1 MGGIGFEPTALSNA
15 LVFKTSTLN
24 HSATCPWNICT
35 TAVLENAIPSVDS
48 CSLPA
53 PALVVEK
60 AGAVPQ
66 EGRPGSTKSGTAPAL
81 VVKRTTTSR
90 AAVPRFGF
98 SGLALVLHPLARRR
112 EYLSRVYFGPAPGL
126 LVLRTRR
133 PGAGKGGRTKGSHPP
148 TPKTQRRGSL
158 EVEETLFPRSRSM
171 SKGLDKVRE
180 RRGIKKIV
188 KVRSQVKN
196 KVFYFFRW

>member
-133 PGAGKGGRTKGSHPP
+133 PGAGP
-148 TPKTQRRGSL
+148 
-158 EVEETLFPRSRSM
+158 PRSRPSR
-171 SKGLDKVRE
+171 SSNEKAGSGEGGQDQGLPPPNPENPKKRE
-180 RRGIKKIV
+180 SRSRRNPL
-188 KVRSQVKN
+188 SQVT
-196 KVFYFFRW
+196 VYE